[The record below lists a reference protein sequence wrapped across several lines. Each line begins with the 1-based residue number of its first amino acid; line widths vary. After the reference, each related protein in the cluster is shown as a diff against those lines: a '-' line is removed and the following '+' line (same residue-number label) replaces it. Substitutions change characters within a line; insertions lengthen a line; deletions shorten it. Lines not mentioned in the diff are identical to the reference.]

1 MHNTPETRDQ
11 PHRAS
16 IRETP
21 LAICVP
27 NSVSPLS
34 VFFFFPAC
42 AHHFLGT
49 VLGAESAPRG
59 RFPRPYESQTAGAV
73 PGYLGAGWT
82 PSPKDCV

>member
-34 VFFFFPAC
+34 VFFFFQLVHTTSWAQSWGLRV
-42 AHHFLGT
+42 HREVVSH
-49 VLGAESAPRG
+49 G
-59 RFPRPYESQTAGAV
+59 RMSHRQQELSQAT
-73 PGYLGAGWT
+73 
-82 PSPKDCV
+82 